1 MKVVIAPDSFKGT
14 ATAVEA
20 AEALAAG
27 WRSVRPSDQLVLRP
41 MADGGE
47 GTHAAVGAGGEL
59 VSVPNCTG
67 PDGRSVTGQY
77 ALLPDGTAVVELAT
91 ASGLPLLDRLAPLTA
106 TTRGTGEVVA
116 AALDRGARRLL
127 IGLGGSASTDGGAG
141 LLAALGLRLLDA
153 SGHQLSDGGAALASA
168 VRADRSAL
176 RPPPPGGVLL
186 LTDVT
191 NPLLGPS
198 GAAAVY
204 GPQKGATPAE
214 VARLDHALARLTTV
228 LGGEPDR
235 PGSGAAGGTAYGLH
249 AAWGAESTP
258 GAAAVADLLGLSA
271 AVADADLVITGEG
284 RFDATSH
291 QGKATGEVLHRAA
304 HTRTAVVAGAATLPA
319 LTLTALAG
327 STAEAIARP
336 LHWLRAAG
344 ATMARQTEGRGAPP
358 PPPPELR
365 GKQYSRPLPPA

>member
-27 WRSVRPSDQLVLRP
+27 WRSVRPSDHLVLRP

-47 GTHAAVGAGGEL
+47 GTLAAVGAGGEL
-59 VSVPNCTG
+59 IEVANCVG
-67 PDGRSVTGQY
+67 PDGRSVTGRY

-91 ASGLPLLDRLAPLTA
+91 VSGLPLLDRLAPLTA
-106 TTRGTGEVVA
+106 TSRGTGEVVA
-116 AALDRGARRLL
+116 AALDRGARRLV

-153 SGHQLSDGGAALASA
+153 SGRRLPDGGAALADA
-168 VRADRSAL
+168 ARVDRSAL

-191 NPLLGPS
+191 NPLLGPD

-204 GPQKGATPAE
+204 GPQKGATPAD
-214 VARLDHALARLTTV
+214 VTRLDMALRRLAAL
-228 LGGEPDR
+228 LGGDPDQ
-235 PGSGAAGGTAYGLH
+235 PGAGAAGGTGYGLH
-249 AAWGAESTP
+249 AAWGARVTP

-291 QGKATGEVLHRAA
+291 RGKAVGEVLQRAA
-304 HTRTAVVAGAATLPA
+304 HTRTTVVAGAATLPA

-327 STAEAIARP
+327 SAAEALARP
-336 LHWLRAAG
+336 LHWLRLAG
-344 ATMARQTEGRGAPP
+344 ATLARQDRCLPGVARPRRSPAP
-358 PPPPELR
+358 
-365 GKQYSRPLPPA
+365 S

>member
-1 MKVVIAPDSFKGT
+1 MKVVIVPDSFKGT

-27 WRSVRPSDQLVLRP
+27 WRSVRPSDHLVLRP

-47 GTHAAVGAGGEL
+47 GTLAAVGAGGEL

-77 ALLPDGTAVVELAT
+77 ALIPDGTAVVELAT

-141 LLAALGLRLLDA
+141 LLAALGLLMLDA
-153 SGHQLSDGGAALASA
+153 SGRQLPDGGAALSSLAR
-168 VRADRSAL
+168 VDCSAL
-176 RPPPPGGVLL
+176 RPMPPGGVLL

-198 GAAAVY
+198 GAATVY
-204 GPQKGATPAE
+204 GPQKGATAAD
-214 VARLDHALARLTTV
+214 VARLDQALGRLADL
-228 LGGEPDR
+228 LGGDPDQ
-235 PGSGAAGGTAYGLH
+235 PGAGAAGGTAYGLH
-249 AAWGAESTP
+249 TAWGAKSTP
-258 GAAAVADLLGLSA
+258 GAPAIADLLGLTA

-284 RFDATSH
+284 RFDATSL
-291 QGKATGEVLHRAA
+291 QGKAVGEVLHRAA
-304 HTRTAVVAGAATLPA
+304 HTHTTVVAGAATLPA

-327 STAEAIARP
+327 STAEALARP
-336 LHWLRAAG
+336 LHWLRTAG
-344 ATMARQTEGRGAPP
+344 ATLANSA
-358 PPPPELR
+358 
-365 GKQYSRPLPPA
+365 